1 MARGRKKDTK
11 NERTYKNPNGF
22 GTVYELKTGNR
33 RKPFAARITTGWDV
47 IVVDGKPRK
56 HQNKKIIGY
65 AETYDKAVALLT
77 DYHRRKN
84 AGMEIVKNDASFDDV
99 YQITIQ
105 RRLKDRTVSLRNV
118 YNSAY
123 KYLSPI
129 IKMPLTEVK
138 VGNMQKCIDDAY
150 DIGKS
155 SVTLANIKMICK
167 MVFEYGIQND
177 LISKDYSSFLKVPK
191 TDKKIS
197 RMPFSHD
204 EIKTLWESD
213 IDNIDTI
220 LILIY
225 TGIRI
230 NELLKTKISDVHITE
245 RYFIT
250 GSKTDAGRNRII
262 PIALPIF
269 DLIKKRYN
277 QHATYLIESNG
288 KKLTSQ
294 IYRTSIWDPIMKEL
308 GMKHLPHDCRHT
320 FCTITDN
327 AGMNRVSQQKIVGHK
342 GTDVTESIYIHK
354 NVAQLLD
361 AIDAV
366 WPEIDL

>member
-1 MARGRKKDTK
+1 MTRGRKTK

-47 IVVDGKPRK
+47 ITVDGKPHKR
-56 HQNKKIIGY
+56 QYKKIIGY

-99 YQITIQ
+99 YQITVQ
-105 RRLKDRTVSLRNV
+105 RRLKDKSVSLRNV

-129 IKMPLTEVK
+129 IKTPLTEVK

-197 RMPFSHD
+197 RMPFSQD
-204 EIKTLWESD
+204 EIKTLWESG

-269 DLIKKRYN
+269 NLIKKRYN
-277 QHATYLIESNG
+277 PHATYLIESNG
-288 KKLTSQ
+288 KKMTSQ
-294 IYRTSIWDPIMKEL
+294 IYRTSIWDPIMKNL
-308 GMKHLPHDCRHT
+308 DMQHLPHDCRHT

-327 AGMNRVSQQKIVGHK
+327 AGMNRVSQQKIIGHK
-342 GTDVTESIYIHK
+342 GLDVTESVYIHK
-354 NVAQLLD
+354 SVAQLLE

-366 WPEIDL
+366 WPKEDS